1 MRPSSSNWSDIPI
14 SGKHFVF
21 QNRVGMN
28 FRFNFSP
35 YKVDENY
42 VRLDEY
48 CLPRMTFASV
58 STNFSITEK
67 DFMKKK
73 EGDSDPKVDKTKS
86 DSEGDYDKDGYMLY
100 APKWNISFSYTYS
113 YSKTSIN
120 PVVTNSVG
128 VNGSLEFSKNW
139 SMSVNTGYDFQAQK
153 DHRSA
158 V

>member
-1 MRPSSSNWSDIPI
+1 
-14 SGKHFVF
+14 
-21 QNRVGMN
+21 MN

-86 DSEGDYDKDGYMLY
+86 DSEGDYDKDGYMPRSGIFRSVIRILT
-100 APKWNISFSYTYS
+100 ARLP
-113 YSKTSIN
+113 SIR
-120 PVVTNSVG
+120 
-128 VNGSLEFSKNW
+128 W
-139 SMSVNTGYDFQAQK
+139 SPI
-153 DHRSA
+153 R
-158 V
+158 